1 MSELGVDSKT
11 ATREATTTFLVAIV
25 IGAVCGLATFLFVVA
40 DHLGVKFL
48 WDDLPHLLPGV
59 PSWVVGL
66 AVVAIFT
73 IAATV
78 VIAMFGRRP
87 FDVGSADA
95 EYNKSGRMDYGP
107 LLAGTAFSLFSLF
120 SGAAVGPEAP
130 LTDINGGLGT
140 FIAERFGLK
149 PDQVKV
155 LTYAGVAGAFSAFF
169 GAAPIGA
176 LLAAELI
183 SPKSET
189 LNRTVIVSGLASGAT
204 GWVVY
209 ESLGGQKLPVLLK
222 FSGVTSPTLWQL
234 GVALLLGVLG
244 AGLGLVYG
252 AAFMKSRVALQP
264 LRARPWLA
272 CLAGGALIAVAS
284 VISPF
289 LLFSGQEQV
298 GQAIT
303 QATALGALML
313 IALGVGKLVL
323 SIGSLSTAYFGGPI
337 FPLIFSGVCFGLA
350 VSLIFPGIPQGLAVM
365 AVVAGMVSSATV
377 APLSITFF
385 LALITNP
392 ELISVIAIAAVA
404 AFIVRQAVAPTLP
417 GVYRATR
424 AAERKAARTG

>member
-1 MSELGVDSKT
+1 MTDLGIDSKT
-11 ATREATTTFLVAIV
+11 ATKEATTIFLVAIL
-25 IGAVCGLATFLFVVA
+25 IGAICGLATFLFVAA
-40 DHLGVKFL
+40 DHLGVSFL
-48 WDDLPHLLPGV
+48 WDELPHLVPGV
-59 PSWVVGL
+59 PSWAVGL
-66 AVVAIFT
+66 AVVAVFT
-73 IAATV
+73 ILATAV
-78 VIAMFGRRP
+78 VAICGKRP
-87 FDVGSADA
+87 FDVGGADA
-95 EYNKSGRMDYGP
+95 EYNKDGRMEYRQ
-107 LLAGTAFSLFSLF
+107 LLAGAAFSLLSLF

-140 FIAERFGLK
+140 FVAERIGLK

-183 SPKSET
+183 SPMSET

-209 ESLGGQKLPVLLK
+209 ESLGGQKIPLLLQ
-222 FSGVTSPTLWQL
+222 FSNVTSPSLWQL
-234 GVALLLGVLG
+234 GVAVLLGLLGAVLG
-244 AGLGLVYG
+244 LAYG
-252 AAFMKSRVALQP
+252 AAFMKSRLALQP
-264 LRARPWLA
+264 LRKRPWLA
-272 CLAGGALIAVAS
+272 ALAGGTLIAVAS
-284 VISPF
+284 VVSPF
-289 LLFSGQEQV
+289 LLFSGQGQV
-298 GQAIT
+298 AQAIS
-303 QATALGALML
+303 QATALGALVL

-350 VSLIFPGIPQGLAVM
+350 VSLIIPGIPQGLAVM
-365 AVVAGMVSSATV
+365 AVLAGMVSAATV
-377 APLSITFF
+377 APLSITIF
-385 LALITNP
+385 LALMTNP

-424 AAERKAARTG
+424 AAEHRAARKS

>member
-1 MSELGVDSKT
+1 MPETGIDSQT
-11 ATREATTTFLVAIV
+11 AAREATTIFLVAIV

-40 DHLGVKFL
+40 DHFGVKFF
-48 WDDLPHLLPGV
+48 WEELPHLFPGV
-59 PSWVVGL
+59 PSWAVGL
-66 AVVAIFT
+66 AVVAVFT
-73 IAATV
+73 LLATAV
-78 VIAMFGRRP
+78 VAICGERP

-95 EYNKSGRMDYGP
+95 EYNKDGRMDYRL
-107 LLAGTAFSLFSLF
+107 LLAGAAFSLFSLF

-140 FIAERFGLK
+140 FIAERFRLT

-209 ESLGGQKLPVLLK
+209 ESLGGQKLPVLLQ

-284 VISPF
+284 VVSPF

-424 AAERKAARTG
+424 AAERKAANTS